1 MYFFCGSDQ
10 TWRLE
15 LYNKDVDASQI
26 MMNFRAQEL
35 IFSHRSDIF
44 VRDFF
49 STPDALEGCSI
60 GSNPRSCFF

>member
-35 IFSHRSDIF
+35 IFSHMSDIF

-49 STPDALEGCSI
+49 RPPMLWRVVQLVQIQGVV
-60 GSNPRSCFF
+60 FF